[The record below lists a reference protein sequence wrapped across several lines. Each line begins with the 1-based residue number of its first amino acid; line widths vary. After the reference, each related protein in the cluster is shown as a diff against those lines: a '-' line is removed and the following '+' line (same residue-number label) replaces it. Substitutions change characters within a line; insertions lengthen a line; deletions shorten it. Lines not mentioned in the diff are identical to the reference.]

1 MKKKH
6 LQKQILAAMLTGV
19 IVVNTCPIVAMAAE
33 TMPPETEMVQ
43 EATEETTA
51 TEAAEIPET
60 PGAEVQTELSGSEAV
75 EVTTAEAETEMAA
88 ADVET
93 GTEEIPQ
100 TDAPE
105 DIAEDSVAAFV
116 NRLYNVCLEREP
128 DSAGLKNW
136 HDRISSDSISAVDA
150 VKGFLNSKEYQNRQL
165 SDEVYIANLYQVFLN
180 RTGSSSEIQHWLI
193 IYQQGVSKNYLMHG
207 FSNSTEFTNLCAS
220 YGVTRGSIALTEER
234 DKYPNV
240 AKMVVNC
247 YAVLDRTPSGSE
259 INQ

>member
-33 TMPPETEMVQ
+33 TMPPEMVQ
-43 EATEETTA
+43 EATEETTV

-75 EVTTAEAETEMAA
+75 EVTTTEAETEMAA

-105 DIAEDSVAAFV
+105 DIAEDSVTAFV
-116 NRLYNVCLEREP
+116 NRAVQRVLGTGTGFCR
-128 DSAGLKNW
+128 LKKL
-136 HDRISSDSISAVDA
+136 A
-150 VKGFLNSKEYQNRQL
+150 
-165 SDEVYIANLYQVFLN
+165 
-180 RTGSSSEIQHWLI
+180 
-193 IYQQGVSKNYLMHG
+193 
-207 FSNSTEFTNLCAS
+207 
-220 YGVTRGSIALTEER
+220 
-234 DKYPNV
+234 
-240 AKMVVNC
+240 
-247 YAVLDRTPSGSE
+247 
-259 INQ
+259 

>member
-60 PGAEVQTELSGSEAV
+60 PGAEVQTELSGSEVV
-75 EVTTAEAETEMAA
+75 EVTTTEAGTEMAA

-105 DIAEDSVAAFV
+105 DIAEDSVTAFV

-128 DSAGLKNW
+128 DSVGLKNW
-136 HDRISSDSISAVDA
+136 HDRISC
-150 VKGFLNSKEYQNRQL
+150 GR
-165 SDEVYIANLYQVFLN
+165 
-180 RTGSSSEIQHWLI
+180 
-193 IYQQGVSKNYLMHG
+193 
-207 FSNSTEFTNLCAS
+207 C
-220 YGVTRGSIALTEER
+220 
-234 DKYPNV
+234 
-240 AKMVVNC
+240 C
-247 YAVLDRTPSGSE
+247 
-259 INQ
+259 

>member
-43 EATEETTA
+43 EATE
-51 TEAAEIPET
+51 AAEIPET
-60 PGAEVQTELSGSEAV
+60 PGEEVQTELSGSEAV
-75 EVTTAEAETEMAA
+75 EVTTTEAETEMAA

-105 DIAEDSVAAFV
+105 DISEDSVTAFV

-136 HDRISSDSISAVDA
+136 HDRISSGSISAVDA
-150 VKGFLNSKEYQNRQL
+150 VKGFLNSKEY
-165 SDEVYIANLYQVFLN
+165 
-180 RTGSSSEIQHWLI
+180 
-193 IYQQGVSKNYLMHG
+193 
-207 FSNSTEFTNLCAS
+207 
-220 YGVTRGSIALTEER
+220 
-234 DKYPNV
+234 
-240 AKMVVNC
+240 
-247 YAVLDRTPSGSE
+247 
-259 INQ
+259 

>member
-1 MKKKH
+1 
-6 LQKQILAAMLTGV
+6 MLTGV

-105 DIAEDSVAAFV
+105 DIAEDSVTAFV
-116 NRLYNVCLEREP
+116 NRL
-128 DSAGLKNW
+128 
-136 HDRISSDSISAVDA
+136 
-150 VKGFLNSKEYQNRQL
+150 
-165 SDEVYIANLYQVFLN
+165 
-180 RTGSSSEIQHWLI
+180 
-193 IYQQGVSKNYLMHG
+193 
-207 FSNSTEFTNLCAS
+207 
-220 YGVTRGSIALTEER
+220 
-234 DKYPNV
+234 
-240 AKMVVNC
+240 
-247 YAVLDRTPSGSE
+247 
-259 INQ
+259 